1 LKSETASGSER
12 TIATFPFI
20 AALKIQVQHG
30 TYFPADSG
38 RMVGSRYLRAKG
50 FCLFSKLDLSINTH
64 RLICCTAL
72 LGVSLSVIG
81 QAQAQPGSD
90 SGKPAANAAAASTTS
105 ASPAKDKVILKVGNL
120 QITQQAFEQYIAD
133 LEAQQGPA
141 DLSRKKLADNYSS
154 LLMLSQQA
162 VAKHLDTSPDVV
174 RQLAID
180 RVQILSNA
188 EFARLKQQ
196 ATPSAKEIKAY
207 YDAHLDDY
215 DLVKIRRV
223 FIFGSARPGEAG
235 PTREQAKTISD
246 AVKNAIAAHKDV
258 IATINGIPHGRTD
271 VVADPD
277 PLTFQRGEL
286 PPTMDKAAFDLKE
299 GQWTQL
305 SDNPDEFVFIQLVNR
320 SRKPL
325 DEVSSQIEKKV
336 QADQLHDELDALK
349 SKAGIWMDE
358 EYFASKAPVTTSTTQ
373 PDASGQGKSGAERGE
388 R

>member
-1 LKSETASGSER
+1 
-12 TIATFPFI
+12 
-20 AALKIQVQHG
+20 V
-30 TYFPADSG
+30 
-38 RMVGSRYLRAKG
+38 
-50 FCLFSKLDLSINTH
+50 SIKAH
-64 RLICCTAL
+64 RFVCCTAL
-72 LGVSLSVIG
+72 LGVTFSVAG

-90 SGKPAANAAAASTTS
+90 SGNSGGNAVAVSTTNPS
-105 ASPAKDKVILKVGNL
+105 AAKDKVILKVGDQ

-162 VAKHLDTSPDVV
+162 VAKHLDTTPDVV

-180 RVQILSNA
+180 RTQILSNA
-188 EFARLKQQ
+188 EFAKLKEK

-215 DLVKIRRV
+215 DVVKIRRV
-223 FIFGSARPGEAG
+223 FILATHKQGDQGM
-235 PTREQAKTISD
+235 TREQAKAMAD
-246 AVKNAIAAHKDV
+246 AVKNAIATHKDV

-305 SDNPDEFVFIQLVNR
+305 SDNPDEFVFIQLVHR

-325 DEVSSQIEKKV
+325 DEVSSQIEKKL
-336 QADQLHDELDALK
+336 QADQLREELDALK

-358 EYFASKAPVTTSTTQ
+358 EYFASKAPVATSTTQ